1 MVINFLNL
9 KPLLK
14 SLEINQWNNDVGIV
28 QVYLYQEMITRVKS
42 KTEGEKDG
50 YFKKKPKS
58 KGPNSLIPLFP
69 KFLENVLVR
78 IVWMISMLQVLT

>member
-1 MVINFLNL
+1 M
-9 KPLLK
+9 
-14 SLEINQWNNDVGIV
+14 GIV
-28 QVYLYQEMITRVKS
+28 QVSLITRVKS
-42 KTEGEKDG
+42 KVLRNQREKDG

-58 KGPNSLIPLFP
+58 KGPKSLIPLFP